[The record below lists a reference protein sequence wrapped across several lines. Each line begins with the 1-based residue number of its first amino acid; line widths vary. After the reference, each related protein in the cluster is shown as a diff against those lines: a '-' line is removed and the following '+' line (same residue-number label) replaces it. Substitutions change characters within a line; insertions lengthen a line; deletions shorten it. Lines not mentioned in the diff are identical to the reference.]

1 MPDKSAVPR
10 VAHEI
15 VAEERHGEGEPATLW
30 PVEQALVLKARDQRL
45 YPVVG

>member
-15 VAEERHGEGEPATLW
+15 VAEERHGKGEPATLW
-30 PVEQALVLKARDQRL
+30 PVEQALALKARDQRL